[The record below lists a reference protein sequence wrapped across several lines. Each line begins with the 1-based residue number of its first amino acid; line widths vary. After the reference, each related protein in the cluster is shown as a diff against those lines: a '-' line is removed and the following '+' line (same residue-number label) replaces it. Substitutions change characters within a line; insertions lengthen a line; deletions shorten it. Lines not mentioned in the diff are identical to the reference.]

1 MTDMLKN
8 PFIGAGF
15 GTLIILIIIII
26 DHKYNN
32 NSRTNKQYFRLSV
45 MIYIILFSLVHFV
58 YSEKNFLKQTGGGNM
73 KELETILIGRPD
85 F

>member
-1 MTDMLKN
+1 MLKN

-58 YSEKNFLKQTGGGNM
+58 YSEKN
-73 KELETILIGRPD
+73 
-85 F
+85 